1 MKRQKNKD
9 NKITTTIGKSKKKQ
23 INSGL
28 KNSLNLQDKPS
39 VKIFIF
45 WIFIIT
51 LLTTISYY
59 QAFNN
64 QLTTWD
70 DNHYIEENPYLQDL
84 SSENIKELFST
95 DTYYMG
101 NYHPL
106 AMISLSIDYAIAGDD
121 GQGGFNPFIF
131 HFINILLH
139 IFVSIAVFFLA
150 YFLFNNLNIAIIAGL
165 LFGVHTLHVE
175 SVAWVSERKD
185 VLYALFFIISLI
197 SYVRYIDTKKL
208 QFYILALFLFVL
220 SLLSKGQA
228 VSLAITLF
236 AIDFLRQ
243 RNLLDIKLLLE
254 KIPFLALAVY
264 FGLIAINAQ
273 EGSGAIVSE
282 EAYTF
287 GQRIIIAA
295 YAFVTYVHQ
304 LILPIN
310 LSAINP
316 YPDIIHKTLPS
327 YFSLYLIPALTIVFL
342 FFYFIKK
349 NIKIAFTIGFFI
361 INIILLLQ
369 FIPVGSAMH
378 ADRYAYIPSIG
389 FFLLIAILV
398 VKLIENKPELK
409 KTAFIVLGLYIVM
422 LGTLT
427 YFRTF
432 AWENSLTLW
441 TDTVQKSPKSVV
453 AWNNLGSY
461 NEKEAKI
468 LTDNNEHE
476 LSLKH
481 RLAAIDYF
489 TNAINGKPDYFS
501 AFYNRG
507 VSRFELSKNRGDTI
521 LLKLSISDFTNAIK
535 FNQTSAD
542 AYHYRA
548 NAKAELLYFT
558 NALLDMDIA
567 ISMDNTNYL
576 FYINRGIIKGKMND
590 FNEALKDFN
599 IAESMNNTSEVLY
612 SNKGL
617 AKAGLKLYNEA
628 IVDYNKAISIKEG
641 FITGYYN
648 RAIAY
653 ERLQKYDEAISDLTF
668 VINNSPNMNS
678 AYNYRA
684 YCYRKQGKIKEA
696 CNDYQE
702 LANRG
707 DLLAAEQVKILCN

>member
-9 NKITTTIGKSKKKQ
+9 N
-23 INSGL
+23 
-28 KNSLNLQDKPS
+28 
-39 VKIFIF
+39 
-45 WIFIIT
+45 
-51 LLTTISYY
+51 
-59 QAFNN
+59 
-64 QLTTWD
+64 
-70 DNHYIEENPYLQDL
+70 
-84 SSENIKELFST
+84 
-95 DTYYMG
+95 MG

-236 AIDFLRQ
+236 
-243 RNLLDIKLLLE
+243 
-254 KIPFLALAVY
+254 
-264 FGLIAINAQ
+264 
-273 EGSGAIVSE
+273 AIVSE

-576 FYINRGIIKGKMND
+576 FYINRGIIKGKKND